1 MIIAFSLSKLPVGSS
16 KNKNFGLF
24 IRALA
29 IAVLCFSPPD
39 NFQGR
44 WFFLLAISRV
54 ESGSLS
60 LEKEKVDINKL
71 LPARNK
77 NIDEIRGK
85 VISDYQNHLE
95 KAWLTILKSKYSV
108 VINLETLYS
117 LIPN

>member
-1 MIIAFSLSKLPVGSS
+1 MNFSTKYVESLSWLGISLNNS
-16 KNKNFGLF
+16 DLNKTVSLT
-24 IRALA
+24 LA
-29 IAVLCFSPPD
+29 IKL
-39 NFQGR
+39 
-44 WFFLLAISRV
+44 
-54 ESGSLS
+54 SLS
-60 LEKEKVDINKL
+60 L